1 MRLNSHRLQSRLTTT
16 ADRTQIHHIP
26 LAFHTP
32 HLHSTLTDLSTLACN
47 PTPSSNHNN
56 FPRLPASLLQDLA
69 DTVEVE
75 AVQAILAF
83 RMEAKETEEDGG
95 SSQEEVH
102 QEGQEE
108 DPTAT
113 AEVDQATLRALELD
127 HTSASIP
134 HLSGTLLWKP
144 S

>member
-1 MRLNSHRLQSRLTTT
+1 M
-16 ADRTQIHHIP
+16 
-26 LAFHTP
+26 
-32 HLHSTLTDLSTLACN
+32 
-47 PTPSSNHNN
+47 
-56 FPRLPASLLQDLA
+56 LQDLV

-83 RMEAKETEEDGG
+83 RTEAKVVEDGG

-113 AEVDQATLRALELD
+113 AEVDQATPRALELD

-134 HLSGTLLWKP
+134 HHSGTMLW
-144 S
+144 

>member
-1 MRLNSHRLQSRLTTT
+1 MRLISHRLQSRLTTT
-16 ADRTQIHHIP
+16 ADRTQIHHSP

-32 HLHSTLTDLSTLACN
+32 HLHSRLTDLSTLACN
-47 PTPSSNHNN
+47 PTPSNNHNN
-56 FPRLPASLLQDLA
+56 FPRLPASRLQDLA

-75 AVQAILAF
+75 EAQAILAF
-83 RMEAKETEEDGG
+83 RTEAKALEEVGD
-95 SSQEEVH
+95 SSQEEAH

-113 AEVDQATLRALELD
+113 AEVDQATPRALELD
-127 HTSASIP
+127 HTSASNP
-134 HLSGTLLWKP
+134 HHSGIMLWEP